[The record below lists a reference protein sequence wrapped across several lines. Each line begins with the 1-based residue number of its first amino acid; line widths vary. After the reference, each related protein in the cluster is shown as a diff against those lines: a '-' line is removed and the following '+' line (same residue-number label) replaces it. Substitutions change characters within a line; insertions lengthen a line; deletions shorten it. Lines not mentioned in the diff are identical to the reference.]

1 MAEGSVDTQENASPA
16 PGKGANGSSGVG
28 DFEDQWGLALPE
40 VYKLAVKFFKG
51 KMLMHSEAGPGR
63 VLSVKLKPTNVNLH
77 CMHAVR
83 CSVKIINYR
92 HCKIKIL

>member
-28 DFEDQWGLALPE
+28 DFEDQWGFVLPE

-51 KMLMHSEAGPGR
+51 KMLMHSEAGCCC
-63 VLSVKLKPTNVNLH
+63 LSK
-77 CMHAVR
+77 
-83 CSVKIINYR
+83 
-92 HCKIKIL
+92 